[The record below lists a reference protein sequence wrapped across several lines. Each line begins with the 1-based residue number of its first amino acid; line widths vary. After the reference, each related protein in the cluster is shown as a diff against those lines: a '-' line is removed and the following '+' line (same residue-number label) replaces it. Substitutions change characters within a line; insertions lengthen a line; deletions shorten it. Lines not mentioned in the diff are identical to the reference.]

1 MCSPC
6 ARGANWVMGM
16 LRLLWAFR
24 SGRFGRGYRVHGLI
38 CGNSSTAADMNK
50 EMSRFIEE
58 REVSDVL
65 DVMRAPADRD
75 LPPGRLTERRRMLLA
90 EITASQAAAGTDHPL
105 LSRLR
110 RIAGW
115 FACLF
120 AVVLAGLG
128 ASRAEIRP
136 MHADHV
142 AQVLAVA
149 GAGAMIAVHAGAARG
164 DGLHLGRQTPV
175 GDARAPVPVAI

>member
-1 MCSPC
+1 
-6 ARGANWVMGM
+6 
-16 LRLLWAFR
+16 
-24 SGRFGRGYRVHGLI
+24 
-38 CGNSSTAADMNK
+38 MNK
-50 EMSRFIEE
+50 EMSPFIEE
-58 REVSDVL
+58 HEVSDVL
-65 DVMRAPADRD
+65 DLMRAPAERD

-90 EITASQAAAGTDHPL
+90 EIAAPSQALAGTDHPL
-105 LSRLR
+105 RSRLR

-120 AVVLAGLG
+120 AVVLVGVA

-136 MHADHV
+136 IHADHV
-142 AQVLAVA
+142 AQALAVA

-175 GDARAPVPVAI
+175 GDAGTPVPVAT